1 MGKVS
6 MKGVCDMH
14 VHTNPDLR
22 LRAYD
27 DFELADAAIRVGA
40 RAIVIK
46 THLGF
51 TVNRAY
57 LTNQYVK
64 RVYGENTGFTMY
76 GGVVMN
82 KVIGGINPE
91 AVEKGLKLGAKEIWL
106 PTQSAKRHL
115 EKMGKN
121 PADGIELVRDGKV
134 VPELLDVFKLVKDH
148 DAVLGT
154 AHVSPEEA
162 FVVVEAARNAG
173 VKKIVITHPEW
184 WVVDMSMDDQVRL
197 VKDYDVILE
206 RCYAQNMGGGAYKSN
221 LPDNLEIIKAVGYEH
236 EMVHT

>member
-1 MGKVS
+1 MGKIS

-27 DFELADAAIRVGA
+27 DFQLADAAIRVGA

-91 AVEKGLKLGAKEIWL
+91 AVEKGLSWVQKRSGFLPSLQNAIWKKWDRIPL
-106 PTQSAKRHL
+106 MVL
-115 EKMGKN
+115 
-121 PADGIELVRDGKV
+121 ELVRDGKR
-134 VPELLDVFKLVKDH
+134 
-148 DAVLGT
+148 G
-154 AHVSPEEA
+154 S
-162 FVVVEAARNAG
+162 RNF
-173 VKKIVITHPEW
+173 
-184 WVVDMSMDDQVRL
+184 
-197 VKDYDVILE
+197 
-206 RCYAQNMGGGAYKSN
+206 
-221 LPDNLEIIKAVGYEH
+221 
-236 EMVHT
+236 